1 MFSLSG
7 LGTSG
12 MMKTRFP
19 RSLLTSTDGPGAVQV
34 GIALSAAT
42 LEATFASRPG
52 ELPDEF
58 AVGLLLAHAAVKTS
72 SAATAAARAAGA
84 FTNVPRRMPASNCS
98 SIQWTED
105 AGFRGSRWPGA
116 ASQAGRRRQ
125 VVGLKKPPH
134 HLSDGAICRGRMLHH
149 PVGN

>member
-19 RSLLTSTDGPGAVQV
+19 RSLLTSTGGPGALQA
-34 GIALSAAT
+34 GIDLSTAT
-42 LEATFASRPG
+42 FEATSASRPD
-52 ELPDEF
+52 ELPDEL
-58 AVGLLLAHAAVKTS
+58 AVGLLLAHAAVTTS
-72 SAATAAARAAGA
+72 SAATATATPGDA
-84 FTNVPRRMPASNCS
+84 FANSPRRTAASSYC

-105 AGFRGSRWPGA
+105 EGFRESRGPGA
-116 ASQAGRRRQ
+116 ASRAGRRRHA
-125 VVGLKKPPH
+125 VGLKKPPH
-134 HLSDGAICRGRMLHH
+134 HLSGGAICRGRMLHH